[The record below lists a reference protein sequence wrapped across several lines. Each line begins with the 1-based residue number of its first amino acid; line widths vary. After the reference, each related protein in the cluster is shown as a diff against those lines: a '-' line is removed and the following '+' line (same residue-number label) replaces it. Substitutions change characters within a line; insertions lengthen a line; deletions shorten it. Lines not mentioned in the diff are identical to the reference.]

1 MGPGVIHTSFA
12 RPRKEGRM
20 RKRKDYRVIQ
30 CVVYN
35 ALRVGRKNALSR
47 KELSRITGYRDRLVR
62 EAIEALRHD
71 NVIISLGIGGGYY
84 IPNSTPEGRRE
95 AAAWLAMQDRRVQSI
110 IAATRAARRF
120 VEGRKNGN
128 MPGQMSMFWVEL

>member
-20 RKRKDYRVIQ
+20 RKRNDFKVIQ

-47 KELSRITGYRDRLVR
+47 KKLSRITGDRDRLVR

-71 NVIISLGIGGGYY
+71 NVIISLGIRGGYY
-84 IPNSTPEGRRE
+84 IPDSTLDGRRE
-95 AAAWLAMQDRRVQSI
+95 AAAWLAMQDRRMQSI
-110 IAATRAARRF
+110 RAATRGARRF
-120 VEGRKNGN
+120 VVGRKSKDV
-128 MPGQMSMFWVEL
+128 PGQLSMFGVEL

>member
-35 ALRVGRKNALSR
+35 ALRVGRENALSR
-47 KELSRITGYRDRLVR
+47 EELSRITGYRDRLVR
-62 EAIEALRHD
+62 EAIEAAL
-71 NVIISLGIGGGYY
+71 
-84 IPNSTPEGRRE
+84 
-95 AAAWLAMQDRRVQSI
+95 WLARQDRRMQSI
-110 IAATRAARRF
+110 RAATRGARRF
-120 VEGRKNGN
+120 VVGCSRKSKDV
-128 MPGQMSMFWVEL
+128 PGQLSMFGVEL

>member
-35 ALRVGRKNALSR
+35 ALRVGRENAISR
-47 KELSRITGYRDRLVR
+47 EELSRITGYRDRLVR

-71 NVIISLGIGGGYY
+71 KVIISLGIQGGYY
-84 IPNSTPEGRRE
+84 IPDSTPQGRRE
-95 AAAWLAMQDRRVQSI
+95 AAAWLARQDRRMQSI
-110 IAATRAARRF
+110 RAATRGARRF
-120 VEGRKNGN
+120 VEGRKNGD
-128 MPGQMSMFWVEL
+128 MPGQMSMLGVEL